1 MSSLTRSPSLEAMYR
16 RRPSFTRPPI
26 RAINS
31 PRLTEE
37 EADQLTSLFLNY
49 STGYTYAFSQAYN
62 PDKPPAWEVPN
73 INNNLDTSKRSR
85 YCSYGAEYFDMAA
98 TSGYGTSY
106 DLCRT

>member
-37 EADQLTSLFLNY
+37 EADQLTSPFL
-49 STGYTYAFSQAYN
+49 QAYN

-73 INNNLDTSKRSR
+73 INNNFLHISIPDYVPCHFSAPSILHKF
-85 YCSYGAEYFDMAA
+85 G
-98 TSGYGTSY
+98 
-106 DLCRT
+106 L

>member
-37 EADQLTSLFLNY
+37 EADQLTSLFLWIFVY
-49 STGYTYAFSQAYN
+49 HSIRLPLKTTRLVTRTHS
-62 PDKPPAWEVPN
+62 
-73 INNNLDTSKRSR
+73 DTSKRSR
-85 YCSYGAEYFDMAA
+85 YCS
-98 TSGYGTSY
+98 
-106 DLCRT
+106 